1 MRNLNTF
8 ILIQS
13 DEVIEQQIR
22 TIIGKNKAI
31 SLQLL
36 VDQVCNNLKRVTYLE
51 KTEVENTIKKMIHDN
66 EILIGQKLV
75 NLEILENIDRK
86 LLLSYIIQHPGFT
99 IEELSNS
106 LGIPKDRLVWHLT
119 FLQKFQFIEPV
130 KTRFVKKYHPTKKA
144 VGLE

>member
-13 DEVIEQQIR
+13 DKVIEQQVR
-22 TIIGKNKAI
+22 NIIGKNKAI
-31 SLQLL
+31 SLRLL
-36 VDQVCNNLKRVTYLE
+36 VDQVCNNLQRVPYLE
-51 KTEVENTIKKMIHDN
+51 KTEVENTIKKMIHDSK
-66 EILIGQKLV
+66 ILIGSKLV
-75 NLEILENIDRK
+75 NQEILENIDRK
-86 LLLSYIIQHPGFT
+86 RILSNIIQHPGFT

-119 FLQKFQFIEPV
+119 FLQKFQFIKTV
-130 KTRFVKKYHPTKKA
+130 KTRVVKKYHPTKKA